1 MEVFLPCTSL
11 ASANC
16 SFLATKKDRLAT
28 GQSVLRIYS
37 LLKVDLDTQIQCQK
51 LWRKD
56 PFGVETSAFAEE
68 NLGRANLGNPIEGIS
83 KFNSSDIDF
92 TASKI
97 MKPATPTIT
106 TANRMVL
113 GPMRKLPERLLK
125 ASTIRNREHVKLS
138 N

>member
-1 MEVFLPCTSL
+1 
-11 ASANC
+11 
-16 SFLATKKDRLAT
+16 
-28 GQSVLRIYS
+28 
-37 LLKVDLDTQIQCQK
+37 

-56 PFGVETSAFAEE
+56 PFGVDPSALAEE
-68 NLGRANLGNPIEGIS
+68 NLGRANFGKPIEGIS

-97 MKPATPTIT
+97 IKPATPTIT

-113 GPMRKLPERLLK
+113 RSIRKLLEQSLK
-125 ASTIRNREHVKLS
+125 ASTIRNRAHVKLS